1 MLPLFV
7 KEKKMEKHKFKV
19 TLKTTD
25 NPDGFT
31 FNLYKLD
38 ELSGELELT
47 FFSEL
52 AYTEDDIT
60 ELKMEKI

>member
-1 MLPLFV
+1 
-7 KEKKMEKHKFKV
+7 MEKHKFKV

-60 ELKMEKI
+60 ELKVEKI

>member
-1 MLPLFV
+1 M
-7 KEKKMEKHKFKV
+7 KKHKFKV

-47 FFSEL
+47 FFLSWH
-52 AYTEDDIT
+52 IP
-60 ELKMEKI
+60 KMI